1 MTGPRDTTAAMLERA
16 ASIGRAAG
24 LRYVYA
30 GNLPGGA
37 GELENTNCPN
47 CGALLVERYGFEV
60 LQNRLTADGTCPYCQ
75 WAIPGYWRSG
85 ARRVREN
92 RGMLHKRCG

>member
-1 MTGPRDTTAAMLERA
+1 MTGPRNTTAAMLERA

-30 GNLPGGA
+30 GNLPGGV

-47 CGALLVERYGFEV
+47 CRALLVERYGFKV
-60 LQNRLTADGTCPYCQ
+60 IQNRVAANGTCPHCQ
-75 WAIPGYWRSG
+75 WAIPGFWRPG
-85 ARRVREN
+85 ALPVREDG
-92 RGMLHKRCG
+92 GMIHKRCG